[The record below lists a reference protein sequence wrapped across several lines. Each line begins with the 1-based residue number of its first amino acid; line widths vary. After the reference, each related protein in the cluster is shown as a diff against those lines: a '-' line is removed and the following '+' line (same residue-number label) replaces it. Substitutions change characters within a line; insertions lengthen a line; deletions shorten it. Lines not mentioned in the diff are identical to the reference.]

1 MEALEIVL
9 YSPPTR
15 PLPLPAA
22 SKNKFIEHICFSF
35 YNGSQGLFYVM
46 TVFLLVPPPFPIILF
61 PRESKL

>member
-9 YSPPTR
+9 YSSPSPSPP
-15 PLPLPAA
+15 PLPAA

-46 TVFLLVPPPFPIILF
+46 IVFLLVPPPFPIILV
-61 PRESKL
+61 P